1 MRTAAALRPALSAE
15 GVAKRYGD
23 RHALRELSLAVAA
36 GERVAVLGP
45 NGAGKTT
52 LLKLLAGVEPPSAGR
67 VSLPPDAVGWVPQ
80 HPAVYGK
87 LTVLENLRLFAR
99 LERIPDPQAA
109 VRRLLVLAGLE
120 ERADELAGR
129 LSGGGRQRLNVAVG
143 MLRTPVAL
151 LLDEPSAALDPV
163 QRERVWAFVGRLAA
177 EGTAVLFTTHE
188 VGEAERHADR
198 MLVLADAEVRFAGT
212 PDELRAR
219 AGQADL
225 EAAFVALLRE
235 PGR

>member
-151 LLDEPSAALDPV
+151 LLDEPSASLDPV

-188 VGEAERHADR
+188 VG
-198 MLVLADAEVRFAGT
+198 
-212 PDELRAR
+212 
-219 AGQADL
+219 
-225 EAAFVALLRE
+225 
-235 PGR
+235 